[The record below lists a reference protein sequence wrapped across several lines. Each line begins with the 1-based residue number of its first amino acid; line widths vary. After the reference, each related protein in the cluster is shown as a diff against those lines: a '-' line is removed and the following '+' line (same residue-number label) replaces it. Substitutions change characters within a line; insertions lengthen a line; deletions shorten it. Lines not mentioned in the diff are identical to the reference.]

1 MSNIKERLDL
11 LRGNIQEEDFLLGRG
26 LSNEVNIRMFCYDA
40 EDEMIVQHFVNQLK
54 VDQSL
59 NCRLIECNL
68 YEIFL
73 SICDDKRIT
82 KSIPSM
88 EERKGKE
95 FILKQMN
102 SVATVGAFI
111 DKMQYEPHIKGED
124 ILLLT
129 GVGDVFPFMRVHMLL
144 DALQPH
150 FSDIPILVMYP
161 GKFDGSY
168 MRLFDRLEPNSY
180 YRAFNEIG
188 MEETKI

>member
-1 MSNIKERLDL
+1 
-11 LRGNIQEEDFLLGRG
+11 
-26 LSNEVNIRMFCYDA
+26 
-40 EDEMIVQHFVNQLK
+40 
-54 VDQSL
+54 
-59 NCRLIECNL
+59 
-68 YEIFL
+68 
-73 SICDDKRIT
+73 
-82 KSIPSM
+82 M

-111 DKMQYEPHIKGED
+111 DKMQYEPHLKGED

-168 MRLFDRLEPNSY
+168 MRLFNRLEPNSY
-180 YRAFNEIG
+180 YRAFNEI
-188 MEETKI
+188 